1 MKTMQD
7 FKKEH
12 MLKEYS
18 NQNQNPQWLPTNYY
32 DICPVGSDLLKT
44 NKDVVILQDVF
55 SPNGDGNRYTL
66 IDLQVKALEYSPLII
81 IPKEKVKQRKYLLI
95 NPEVWYNVSYSNQ
108 NAGTDQIILGVGVDF
123 VRRFPSVIEETLQI
137 IKHHISIEHMVVL
150 DISVF

>member
-1 MKTMQD
+1 M
-7 FKKEH
+7 
-12 MLKEYS
+12 S
-18 NQNQNPQWLPTNYY
+18 TNYY
-32 DICPVGSDLLKT
+32 DICPIGSDLLKT

-108 NAGTDQIILGVGVDF
+108 NAGTDQIILGGSGLWVDIK
-123 VRRFPSVIEETLQI
+123 SANTLI
-137 IKHHISIEHMVVL
+137 A
-150 DISVF
+150 